1 MISLPSIIKG
11 SLEPLKTVTISTQN
25 LWNNDFNAE
34 TSVVSSDGAANY
46 TNLKQ
51 PLQNEN
57 GLTSERIDEDSTILL
72 EAKER
77 ARRIVEEALSV
88 AEEIKKTSDEIQQK
102 IEEQEIKIKEQQIQ
116 IEEQK
121 QNLYRELME
130 EKEDIIKSAN
140 EDKDNILKEAH
151 LEKERIL
158 NSIDDEVAITIKTL
172 IGHLVGEEAYSSTDW
187 IRCFVKKCLDHENI
201 DQDVK
206 LIVSN
211 KNYEE
216 ITNNP
221 SKNFEK
227 FRYGVQIISDTSLT
241 DEVCKIETSKGAIE
255 YNIVRS
261 LEDVLREISAF
272 QKLGE

>member
-1 MISLPSIIKG
+1 MISLPNIIKG
-11 SLEPLKTVTISTQN
+11 SSEPFKTVTIPTQS
-25 LWNNDFNAE
+25 LWTNDFDNEAN
-34 TSVVSSDGAANY
+34 TSKS
-46 TNLKQ
+46 
-51 PLQNEN
+51 
-57 GLTSERIDEDSTILL
+57 EDSTIDNGMEQSLQIEKDDL
-72 EAKER
+72 TSTTTEENSTILIEAKER

-88 AEEIKKTSDEIQQK
+88 AEEIKKTSEDIKQK
-102 IEEQEIKIKEQQIQ
+102 IEEQQIE

-121 QNLYRELME
+121 QSLYRELMM
-130 EKEDIIKSAN
+130 EKENILNSAHEDKENIIK
-140 EDKDNILKEAH
+140 EAY
-151 LEKERIL
+151 LEKENIL
-158 NSIDDEVAITIKTL
+158 NSIDDEVADTIKTL
-172 IGHLVGEEAYSSTDW
+172 IGHLVGEEVYSSTDW
-187 IRCFVKKCLDHENI
+187 IRCFVKKCLSQENI

-227 FRYGVQIISDTSLT
+227 FRYGVQIVLDTSLT
-241 DEVCKIETSKGAIE
+241 DEVCKIETSKGTIE
-255 YNIVRS
+255 YNILRS